1 MTGACHHL
9 RPAAVFYDDRPQA
22 QKAVL
27 SIAGAK
33 IQRFLVSDKFRHVIR
48 VDFQQKHLRFET
60 SLKNGLYFLWGASLC
75 FCGIENYVLRY
86 KSAYYEVIPDY
97 GETYSVFS
105 IQFFS
110 LLFPSSV

>member
-9 RPAAVFYDDRPQA
+9 RPAAVFYDDRPKA

-33 IQRFLVSDKFRHVIR
+33 IRRFLVSNKFRHVIR
-48 VDFQQKHLRFET
+48 SDFQQTYDLKV
-60 SLKNGLYFLWGASLC
+60 SLKNQTLC
-75 FCGIENYVLRY
+75 FVGRISMFCGIENYVFPY
-86 KSAYYEVIPDY
+86 KSAYYKVITVL
-97 GETYSVFS
+97 GKRIQYSV

-110 LLFPSSV
+110 PLLPFSV

>member
-33 IQRFLVSDKFRHVIR
+33 IRK
-48 VDFQQKHLRFET
+48 K
-60 SLKNGLYFLWGASLC
+60 A
-75 FCGIENYVLRY
+75 
-86 KSAYYEVIPDY
+86 EVAMA
-97 GETYSVFS
+97 
-105 IQFFS
+105 
-110 LLFPSSV
+110 FPVT